1 MRSFTSCIRSVRV
14 KKYTLPDRNVNSSIA
29 AVNYSCVTGSFN
41 ASVKFDRS
49 GKVEYC
55 GQTRNIYSTP
65 VVLKDDHL
73 ELLSSFA
80 NLDHTRN
87 QRTGFPEAVFAQ
99 GKTPHQISTILDDMA
114 ANINN
119 NMINNNDKS
128 NSPTN
133 AILATR

>member
-1 MRSFTSCIRSVRV
+1 MRGFTSCIRSVRV
-14 KKYTLPDRNVNSSIA
+14 KKYTLPNRNANISFTTTHHSY
-29 AVNYSCVTGSFN
+29 NTGSLN
-41 ASVKFDRS
+41 AFENFD
-49 GKVEYC
+49 KC
-55 GQTRNIYSTP
+55 GRLTHRGQIRNISSTP
-65 VVLKDDHL
+65 AVLKDDNL

-99 GKTPHQISTILDDMA
+99 GKTPHQIATILDDMA
-114 ANINN
+114 SNINT